1 MRCFFFFFMEIIT
14 NNPQL
19 CTTKAHAHYSGA
31 HNNHMR
37 ILIEFATTVE
47 LIKSFYRT
55 GSQQCHWQ
63 RNTPRTVRWSWGW
76 CPLRWAARCHC
87 THTAAPPPSSRH
99 GRRRCRCPP
108 WCPSGSNPCGA
119 SSRRGP
125 TSLLEIDLMVKNIGS
140 TGLNEIQ

>member
-1 MRCFFFFFMEIIT
+1 MEIIT

-55 GSQQCHWQ
+55 GSS
-63 RNTPRTVRWSWGW
+63 NAIGN
-76 CPLRWAARCHC
+76 AI
-87 THTAAPPPSSRH
+87 RH
-99 GRRRCRCPP
+99 GLY
-108 WCPSGSNPCGA
+108 GDHGVDAHCGGQHA
-119 SSRRGP
+119 VIAHIQLLHLPALAMGVDGAVAHRGAHP
-125 TSLLEIDLMVKNIGS
+125 AATHVVHRAEEAPRLF
-140 TGLNEIQ
+140 